1 MNEEFNLAA
10 VVIWY
15 KPETIGIEK
24 ILENI
29 NSYGPQVGKIY
40 IVDNSPQKNHEY
52 FSRLSNSVYIY
63 NNNKGGIAGATNLGV
78 KQAQEDGF
86 NWIMTVDQ
94 DSMFAS
100 GEFEKY
106 LSLVEEYS
114 RQDKTAVS
122 FGPHINNLNEKKYIT
137 KQFRYKVLSPI
148 KRKIYSVI
156 RKNWKPA
163 VLPEVEINKNLIAS
177 ANIVKTSVLEEV
189 NYYDEK
195 LFIDQVDY
203 DLCSRIRN
211 KGYRTVRLNKVSLD
225 QIYGESKFKFFI
237 RPKSVYSQFRLYY
250 IVRNHLIMMSR
261 YEYIR
266 PLFQKEL
273 REFYWQYCVFSTK
286 AFKNR
291 KVFKKAYADAASFI
305 ENEKE
310 SK

>member
-40 IVDNSPQKNHEY
+40 IVDNSPQENHEY

-122 FGPHINNLNEKKYIT
+122 FGPHINNLNEKNT
-137 KQFRYKVLSPI
+137 SQNS
-148 KRKIYSVI
+148 SGI
-156 RKNWKPA
+156 R
-163 VLPEVEINKNLIAS
+163 
-177 ANIVKTSVLEEV
+177 
-189 NYYDEK
+189 
-195 LFIDQVDY
+195 
-203 DLCSRIRN
+203 
-211 KGYRTVRLNKVSLD
+211 
-225 QIYGESKFKFFI
+225 FFL
-237 RPKSVYSQFRLYY
+237 Q
-250 IVRNHLIMMSR
+250 
-261 YEYIR
+261 
-266 PLFQKEL
+266 
-273 REFYWQYCVFSTK
+273 
-286 AFKNR
+286 
-291 KVFKKAYADAASFI
+291 
-305 ENEKE
+305 
-310 SK
+310 